1 MDRSRM
7 ASDPSAGQITQLGSR
22 DSDFS
27 AHAWQVKSPR
37 SEGSHFQCSRLAT
50 ESKHDQV
57 LPDTMEE
64 GYIRDDGYLLTFLS
78 S

>member
-1 MDRSRM
+1 M
-7 ASDPSAGQITQLGSR
+7 ASDPSAGQVTQQGSR
-22 DSDFS
+22 DLDSS
-27 AHAWQVKSPR
+27 AHAWQTKSPR

-57 LPDTMEE
+57 PPDIIRE
-64 GYIRDDGYLLTFLS
+64 GYIRDNGYLLTFLS